1 MGQSARY
8 RFVARPPLTGQ
19 SPAHTDSEARGLNEK
34 RELVGISYAASANT
48 NTRAFVHLPVGA
60 YGQSAGLLNL
70 NSSLPSVDRTKP
82 SIAWAINESGIVV
95 GQVGT
100 PSVNGMTEAWQ
111 LASTITTHN
120 LGTLA
125 SGTYSIA
132 YAINNASSPEI
143 VGSSHRTTP
152 CSATIAPFRLT
163 FNTGTGT
170 GTMTE
175 LVTAGDHIESVAYD
189 VDTPTSGNPRIVGL
203 WTEHAGNCF
212 VNATPCS
219 DPNTAA
225 QWQGTTRTVLL
236 DLDTVNQVEDVAR
249 GNNEAGNIVGWGF
262 MELPDPSPPDACRQH
277 ITFHSSAGAALV
289 DLHTDITNPLPDD
302 NQTFGNAI
310 NEPYEDG
317 QCLQAVGKSI
327 TTEDGALV
335 ERDAAGD
342 WTYYDVNG
350 LIGNHCSG
358 DGYLQIIEAHDINGG
373 GLIAVTADINS
384 SPSSQTLRAGVLYCL
399 SDLNL
404 DGATDGADLGILLN
418 HYGSPITSPGCGG
431 SLPCGSDLNC
441 DTLVNGTDL
450 GILLLLYGP
459 DCRPDCDAGEG
470 FAGGGG
476 GGSSSVAETISTP
489 EYQALIQ
496 EMVDAG
502 AADAVAIII
511 EAMLEAAGA

>member
-8 RFVARPPLTGQ
+8 RFVARRPLTGQ

-34 RELVGISYAASANT
+34 RELVGISYAASTNT
-48 NTRAFVHLPVGA
+48 DTRAFAHLPTAA
-60 YGQSAGLLNL
+60 YSQSAGFLNL
-70 NSSLPSVDRTKP
+70 NSWLPSGDQTKP
-82 SIAWAINESGIVV
+82 SIAFAINENGIVV

-100 PSVNGMTEAWQ
+100 PFNNGKAEAWQ
-111 LASTITTHN
+111 LASTITTHD
-120 LGTLA
+120 LGTLGGG
-125 SGTYSIA
+125 SYSIA

-163 FNTGTGT
+163 FSTSSGT
-170 GTMTE
+170 GTMVE

-189 VDTPTSGNPRIVGL
+189 VDNPTGSNLARIVGL
-203 WTEHAGNCF
+203 WTEHRGNCT
-212 VNATPCS
+212 VDATPCS

-236 DLDTVNQVEDVAR
+236 DLDTVSEVEDVAR

-262 MELPDPSPPDACRQH
+262 LELPSPPSDICRQH
-277 ITFHSSAGAALV
+277 ITFHSSAGATLV
-289 DLHTDITNPLPDD
+289 DLHLDLTSPLPDD

-317 QCLQAVGKSI
+317 LCLQAVGNNI
-327 TTEDGALV
+327 TTADGALW

-342 WTYYDVNG
+342 WTYYALNS

-358 DGYLQIIEAHDINGG
+358 DGLLDIRQAHDINGG
-373 GLIAVTADINS
+373 GLIAVTADIDS
-384 SPSSQTLRAGVLYCL
+384 SSSQTLRAGVLYCL

-418 HYGSPITSPGCGG
+418 HWSDPATSPGCGG
-431 SLPCGSDLNC
+431 SLPCVSDLNC
-441 DTLVNGTDL
+441 DALVNGTDL
-450 GILLLLYGP
+450 GVLLLLYGP

-476 GGSSSVAETISTP
+476 SASVAETISTP
-489 EYQALIQ
+489 EYQVLIQ
-496 EMVDAG
+496 GLLAAG
-502 AADAVAIII
+502 GADAVASII
-511 EAMLEAAGA
+511 EAMLEAAGE